1 MKYAVL
7 NLYGTMRNLMQRED
21 GQDLIEY
28 ALLGAIIAVG
38 AVAVMGNLA
47 AAIVALLQTIVTDL

>member
-1 MKYAVL
+1 
-7 NLYGTMRNLMQRED
+7 MRNLMQRED